1 MNDQIE
7 KVLNLSFYK
16 GNDLYSDGDIE
27 DELLNIVQNNDDYME
42 ILKNDNRWPILYHL
56 SPIRENLLEWYDYDK
71 NGSVLEIGAGCGA
84 VTGVFCRKT
93 SRVVGIELSKRRSMI
108 NATRNAKYGNLEI
121 IVGNFEDIQ
130 IKEKFDYVSLIGVLE
145 YSPLYI
151 NCESPFEDMVKRA
164 KGFLKDDGKLII
176 AIENKMGLKYLA
188 GATEDHTGVPF
199 DGVNNYENIDYVKT
213 LSKPEIID
221 LLRNAGYKKIEFY
234 YPMPDYKMPNVIYS
248 DNRLPNVGELR
259 NIINV
264 FDRERY
270 QTFNEEIVFDQ
281 LIKDGLFD
289 YFANSFLIFASK

>member
-16 GNDLYSDGDIE
+16 GKDLYSDGDIE
-27 DELLNIVQNNDDYME
+27 DELLNIVQNNDDYMG

-221 LLRNAGYKKIEFY
+221 LLRNAGYRKIEFY

>member
-16 GNDLYSDGDIE
+16 GKDLYSDGDIE
-27 DELLNIVQNNDDYME
+27 DELLNIVQNNDDYMG

>member
-16 GNDLYSDGDIE
+16 GKDLYSDGDIE

-130 IKEKFDYVSLIGVLE
+130 IIEKFDYVSLIGVLE

-199 DGVNNYENIDYVKT
+199 DGVNNYETIDYVKT

>member
-16 GNDLYSDGDIE
+16 GKDLYSDGDIE
-27 DELLNIVQNNDDYME
+27 DELLNIVQNNDDYMG

-259 NIINV
+259 NSINV

>member
-71 NGSVLEIGAGCGA
+71 NGSVLEIEAGCGA

-121 IVGNFEDIQ
+121 LVGNFEDIQ

>member
-1 MNDQIE
+1 MNNQIE

-121 IVGNFEDIQ
+121 LVGNF
-130 IKEKFDYVSLIGVLE
+130 
-145 YSPLYI
+145 
-151 NCESPFEDMVKRA
+151 
-164 KGFLKDDGKLII
+164 
-176 AIENKMGLKYLA
+176 
-188 GATEDHTGVPF
+188 
-199 DGVNNYENIDYVKT
+199 
-213 LSKPEIID
+213 
-221 LLRNAGYKKIEFY
+221 
-234 YPMPDYKMPNVIYS
+234 
-248 DNRLPNVGELR
+248 
-259 NIINV
+259 
-264 FDRERY
+264 
-270 QTFNEEIVFDQ
+270 
-281 LIKDGLFD
+281 
-289 YFANSFLIFASK
+289 

>member
-16 GNDLYSDGDIE
+16 GKDLYSDGDIE

-151 NCESPFEDMVKRA
+151 NCESPFENMVKRA

-221 LLRNAGYKKIEFY
+221 LLGNAGYKKIEFY

>member
-1 MNDQIE
+1 MNNQIE

-121 IVGNFEDIQ
+121 LVGNFEDIQ

-264 FDRERY
+264 FD
-270 QTFNEEIVFDQ
+270 
-281 LIKDGLFD
+281 
-289 YFANSFLIFASK
+289 

>member
-16 GNDLYSDGDIE
+16 GKDLYSDGDIE
-27 DELLNIVQNNDDYME
+27 DELLNIVQNNDDYMG

-270 QTFNEEIVFDQ
+270 KTFNEEIVFDQ

>member
-16 GNDLYSDGDIE
+16 GKDLYSDGDIE
-27 DELLNIVQNNDDYME
+27 DELLNIVQNNDDYMG

-121 IVGNFEDIQ
+121 IVGNCEDIQ

-221 LLRNAGYKKIEFY
+221 LLRNAGYRKIEFY

>member
-16 GNDLYSDGDIE
+16 GKDLYSDGDIE
-27 DELLNIVQNNDDYME
+27 DELLNIVQNNDDYMG

-151 NCESPFEDMVKRA
+151 NCESPFEHMVKRA

-221 LLRNAGYKKIEFY
+221 LLRNAGYRKIEFY

>member
-16 GNDLYSDGDIE
+16 GKDLYSDGDIE

-145 YSPLYI
+145 YSSLYI

>member
-16 GNDLYSDGDIE
+16 GKDLYSDGDIE

-130 IKEKFDYVSLIGVLE
+130 IIEKFDYVSLIGVLE

>member
-1 MNDQIE
+1 MNNQIE

-121 IVGNFEDIQ
+121 LVGNFEDIQ

-151 NCESPFEDMVKRA
+151 NCETPFEDMVKRA
-164 KGFLKDDGKLII
+164 KAFLKDDGKLII

-289 YFANSFLIFASK
+289 YFANSFLVFASK

>member
-16 GNDLYSDGDIE
+16 VNDLYSDGDIE

-121 IVGNFEDIQ
+121 LVGNFEDIQ

>member
-16 GNDLYSDGDIE
+16 GKDLYSDGDIE

>member
-1 MNDQIE
+1 MNNQIE

-121 IVGNFEDIQ
+121 LVGNFEDIQ

-164 KGFLKDDGKLII
+164 KEFLKDDGKLII

-289 YFANSFLIFASK
+289 YFANSFLVFASK

>member
-121 IVGNFEDIQ
+121 LVGNFEDIQ

-188 GATEDHTGVPF
+188 GATEDHTGFPF

>member
-16 GNDLYSDGDIE
+16 GKDLYSDGDIE
-27 DELLNIVQNNDDYME
+27 DELLNIVKNNDDYME

>member
-16 GNDLYSDGDIE
+16 GKDLYSDGDIE
-27 DELLNIVQNNDDYME
+27 DELLNIVQNNDDYMG

-151 NCESPFEDMVKRA
+151 NCESPFENMVKRA

>member
-93 SRVVGIELSKRRSMI
+93 SRGVGIELSKRRSMI

-121 IVGNFEDIQ
+121 LVGNFEDIQ

>member
-121 IVGNFEDIQ
+121 LVGNFEDIQ

>member
-16 GNDLYSDGDIE
+16 GKDLYSDGDIE
-27 DELLNIVQNNDDYME
+27 DELLNIVQNNDDYMG

-108 NATRNAKYGNLEI
+108 NATRNAKYGSLEI

-151 NCESPFEDMVKRA
+151 NCESPFENMVKRA